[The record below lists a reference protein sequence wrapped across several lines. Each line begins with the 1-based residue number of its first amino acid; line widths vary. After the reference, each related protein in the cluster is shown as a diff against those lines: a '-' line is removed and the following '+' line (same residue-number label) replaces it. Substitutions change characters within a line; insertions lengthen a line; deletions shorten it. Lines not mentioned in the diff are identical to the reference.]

1 MKVITQIKKKEVTKQ
16 FEQRHG
22 KMFWKYINL
31 HTSYGNY
38 MQAIQQDIEDMA
50 YYRNENDESVSKSEM
65 SWTEEDNSMLIDL
78 EDPQAVF

>member
-1 MKVITQIKKKEVTKQ
+1 
-16 FEQRHG
+16 
-22 KMFWKYINL
+22 MFWKYINL

-65 SWTEEDNSMLIDL
+65 SWTEEDN
-78 EDPQAVF
+78 